1 MHLKIKQ
8 TSKISPKIDEY
19 KVLQGNAICSLIKR
33 IPNRVL
39 MLPLALI
46 SQGNTMHSL
55 GGKLFFANCGVLL
68 LSKQISKMEKKN
80 SFLLI

>member
-55 GGKLFFANCGVLL
+55 GGKLFCVSCGVLL
-68 LSKQISKMEKKN
+68 LGVICETMENKL
-80 SFLLI
+80 FIF